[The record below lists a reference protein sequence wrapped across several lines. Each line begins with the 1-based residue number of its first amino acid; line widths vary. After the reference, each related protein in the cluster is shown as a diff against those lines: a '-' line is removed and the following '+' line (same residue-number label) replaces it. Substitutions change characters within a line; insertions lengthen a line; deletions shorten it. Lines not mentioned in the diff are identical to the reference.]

1 MVHLALPSFEE
12 ACKQMKIHSGI
23 HRMRIMVKT
32 RPCSRVIVIKAT
44 DDKVTLTTSLRGLN
58 ELKILERV
66 LGEFVGAS
74 MAMAPAVAPDA
85 SGNEGKSNKN
95 KKGKKGGAGGGG
107 GKK

>member
-1 MVHLALPSFEE
+1 MVHLALPAFEE

-32 RPCSRVIVIKAT
+32 RPCSRVVVIKAT

-58 ELKILERV
+58 ELKILERI

-74 MAMAPAVAPDA
+74 MALAPAIAPDA
-85 SGNEGKSNKN
+85 VGNEGGKNNKN
-95 KKGKKGGAGGGG
+95 KKGKKAG